1 VRAAVALAVAAAL
14 FVAAAAL
21 YRHRGAT
28 LRFMTRLRGF
38 DRTPVGP
45 RRRYQTGWTGQIDMA
60 LPVLV
65 CLVLGLAFLVR
76 GILTLQAP

>member
-1 VRAAVALAVAAAL
+1 VGAAVALAVAAAL

-28 LRFMTRLRGF
+28 LRLMTRLRGF

-45 RRRYQTGWTGQIDMA
+45 RRRYQTGWAGQLDMA
-60 LPVLV
+60 LPVIM
-65 CLVLGLAFLVR
+65 CLLIGLAFLVR
-76 GILTLQAP
+76 GLLALKS